1 MSLMIDNSKL
11 ETAIVNKCIV
21 LYKGVIEERSEIDVE
36 STVQDIDYGVMPL
49 YVLIRMYDAVRKTEH
64 FYKRTFVK
72 AWMYK
77 DGAID
82 SGKQE
87 ESIEDDMIRS
97 GMFYKRATGDF
108 CWDLERMKAFIN
120 MTYGPGYA
128 RGYSFDIRIK
138 EDDIYLENEEV
149 IWVS

>member
-11 ETAIVNKCIV
+11 ETAIVNKCIE

-77 DGAID
+77 DGALD

-87 ESIEDDMIRS
+87 ESSEDDMIRS

-108 CWDLERMKAFIN
+108 YWDLERMKAYIN